1 MRKMIEQK
9 NEELTLKKREVL
21 GENHSLKS
29 KLESLKQLEKEI
41 YEKLNNL
48 EEKSRQKYMTLENE
62 FLGKNRDRMDLES
75 NNKIIESKI
84 KEELKMN
91 QELEFFLTNS
101 AEIDKNIQLDF
112 DEDMANI
119 ENLIAEKTKRYE
131 EVTIKMVRS

>member
-1 MRKMIEQK
+1 MIEQK